1 MWNLRRYH
9 SRPFILSIAFSN
21 TTPKEDDM
29 RECVCFIHS
38 IHFDSDQNIEQGVPG
53 GVHFKVMPRG
63 NPLERRVALE
73 RQGKGEKRK
82 RVLL

>member
-29 RECVCFIHS
+29 RECVAPFY
-38 IHFDSDQNIEQGVPG
+38 SDQNIEQGVPG